1 MDERP
6 EDLGRESEPVVESV
20 PFSVSR
26 GTLGDDGVGL
36 IVLGG
41 EVDISSAPRFKRE
54 FEQLTG
60 AGHVDIVVDLK
71 GVTFI
76 DSSAL
81 GVLVGAVRRLHPLG
95 GRLVVVA
102 EGHPVMRPVTLTGL
116 DQVFT
121 VVPTRDEALA
131 VFAG

>member
-1 MDERP
+1 MDDRP
-6 EDLGRESEPVVESV
+6 RDAGRESEPVVESV
-20 PFSVSR
+20 PFSISR
-26 GTLGDDGVGL
+26 GILGDGIGL

-41 EVDISSAPRFKRE
+41 EVDISSAPRFKEE
-54 FEQLTG
+54 FEELIG
-60 AGHVDIVVDLK
+60 AGHADIVIDLK

-102 EGHPVMRPVTLTGL
+102 EGHAVMRPVTLTGL

-121 VVPTRDEALA
+121 VVSTRDEALG
-131 VFAG
+131 VFTG

>member
-6 EDLGRESEPVVESV
+6 RDAGRESEPIVESV
-20 PFSVSR
+20 PFSVSS
-26 GTLGDDGVGL
+26 GTLGDDDIGL
-36 IVLGG
+36 IALGG
-41 EVDISSAPRFKRE
+41 EVDISSAPRFKKE
-54 FEQLTG
+54 FEQLIG
-60 AGHVDIVVDLK
+60 AGHADIVVDLK

-102 EGHPVMRPVTLTGL
+102 EGHAVMRPVTLTGL

-121 VVPTRDEALA
+121 VVSDRDEALA
-131 VFAG
+131 AFTG

>member
-1 MDERP
+1 MDDRP
-6 EDLGRESEPVVESV
+6 RDAGRESEPVVESV
-20 PFSVSR
+20 PFSISR
-26 GTLGDDGVGL
+26 GILGDGIGL

-41 EVDISSAPRFKRE
+41 EVDISSAPRFKEE
-54 FEQLTG
+54 FEELIG
-60 AGHVDIVVDLK
+60 AGHADIVIDLK

-102 EGHPVMRPVTLTGL
+102 EGHAVMRPVTLTGL

-121 VVPTRDEALA
+121 VVSTRDDALG
-131 VFAG
+131 VFTG

>member
-1 MDERP
+1 MDDRP
-6 EDLGRESEPVVESV
+6 RDAGRESEPVVESV
-20 PFSVSR
+20 PFSISR
-26 GTLGDDGVGL
+26 GILGDGIGL

-102 EGHPVMRPVTLTGL
+102 EGHAVMRPVTLTGL